1 MTGRH
6 LTASLAAGLTL
17 WAVSITAAI
26 VTIRSIT

>member
-17 WAVSITAAI
+17 WAIALTAAI
-26 VTIRSIT
+26 ATFRSIT